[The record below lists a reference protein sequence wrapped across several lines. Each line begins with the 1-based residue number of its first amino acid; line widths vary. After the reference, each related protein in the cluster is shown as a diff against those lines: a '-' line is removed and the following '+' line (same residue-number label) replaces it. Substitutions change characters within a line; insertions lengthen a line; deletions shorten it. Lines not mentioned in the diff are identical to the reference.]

1 QEDNSKEKEYG
12 GDLPYRHRPPAVRLR
27 RPPRA
32 RRPRPADAL
41 RVDGRAQGGDLPG
54 RPGRGARPARPPRRR
69 KDDHDR
75 DPRRLPDA
83 LRGTGE
89 RAGGRPRPRRRALAL
104 PARRGPA
111 VLARPRQVAG
121 RRTAGALRPV
131 LPPLLHGRDQSATRH
146 RGTARHR
153 GPGRACQQAGQDALR
168 GPAPPTR
175 RRDRHRRP
183 SRTALPRRADR
194 RVRPRGPPGLPRP
207 GAPPGRPGGHHRPAH
222 HARPGRGGETGRPHP
237 HPRGRPDRR
246 RRQRGPTLP
255 AGEPQDRDPL
265 DPRRPAVRAL
275 RRRRHRVRPRTVRPV
290 RRGDRRPGGTPRHVG
305 GRLHGHGAPARV
317 RCRGRRRARVWRG
330 EPVNTMLFA
339 LRLGLLR
346 GWAEFRQTLTILSEL
361 GSYLLNSVIFVAV
374 LLFMDGNEMENT
386 ALFGTGITQATL
398 AMPGVLATMLVF
410 GGIVSMAQLLSTD
423 REDGTLLRAKALPRG
438 TQGYLVGK
446 VVSVSLITLL
456 SMLVILVPAVLLID
470 GFQFTVQGSLTLLW
484 VTALGL
490 LATLPAGAILGSL
503 FTNPR
508 AIVGVLVLLLMGL
521 MMVSGIFFPISML
534 PEWLHWVAQVFPIYW
549 LGLGMRSGL

>member
-1 QEDNSKEKEYG
+1 M
-12 GDLPYRHRPPAVRLR
+12 
-27 RPPRA
+27 
-32 RRPRPADAL
+32 
-41 RVDGRAQGGDLPG
+41 
-54 RPGRGARPARPPRRR
+54 
-69 KDDHDR
+69 
-75 DPRRLPDA
+75 
-83 LRGTGE
+83 
-89 RAGGRPRPRRRALAL
+89 
-104 PARRGPA
+104 
-111 VLARPRQVAG
+111 
-121 RRTAGALRPV
+121 
-131 LPPLLHGRDQSATRH
+131 
-146 RGTARHR
+146 
-153 GPGRACQQAGQDALR
+153 
-168 GPAPPTR
+168 
-175 RRDRHRRP
+175 
-183 SRTALPRRADR
+183 
-194 RVRPRGPPGLPRP
+194 
-207 GAPPGRPGGHHRPAH
+207 
-222 HARPGRGGETGRPHP
+222 
-237 HPRGRPDRR
+237 
-246 RRQRGPTLP
+246 
-255 AGEPQDRDPL
+255 
-265 DPRRPAVRAL
+265 
-275 RRRRHRVRPRTVRPV
+275 
-290 RRGDRRPGGTPRHVG
+290 
-305 GRLHGHGAPARV
+305 
-317 RCRGRRRARVWRG
+317 
-330 EPVNTMLFA
+330 NTMLFA

-549 LGLGMRSGL
+549 LGLGMRSGLLPDAAVVEEIGESWRTLETVGVLGAWALVGLLLAPIVLRRMARRESGSSLEERRHKAMQRIG